1 MTDLSGKTWMDVGE
15 TDDPNAVI
23 ETFTADAA
31 IEKGL
36 PVYLSDDDK
45 VTCAAAAQ
53 NCIGVA
59 VKDADD
65 TKPVSI
71 LTRGRVKVTAG
82 GPIDVGEAV
91 YGSDADGKVLAL
103 TDLAQAVDEGGA
115 AKYTIPVY
123 YSRKLGH
130 ACQAAGAEDDLI
142 FIMVEKS

>member
-1 MTDLSGKTWMDVGE
+1 MDVGE

-31 IEKGL
+31 ITKGL
-36 PVYLSDDDK
+36 PVYLSDDEK

-53 NCIGVA
+53 NCIGVP
-59 VKDADD
+59 VKSVDD
-65 TKPVSI
+65 TEPASI

-82 GPIDVGEAV
+82 GVIAVGEAV

-103 TDLAQAVDEGGA
+103 ADLAQAVDEGGV
-115 AKYTIPVY
+115 AKYTVPVY

-130 ACQAAGAEDDLI
+130 ALQAVGAEDDLI